1 MGFVKTEVPMTV
13 SRPYTFQKRDMY
25 YILRNCRALTG
36 LKTWLGQVLS
46 TLTGLKTW
54 LGPVLMSSYGL
65 AALIYIGSTKAD

>member
-1 MGFVKTEVPMTV
+1 MH
-13 SRPYTFQKRDMY
+13 